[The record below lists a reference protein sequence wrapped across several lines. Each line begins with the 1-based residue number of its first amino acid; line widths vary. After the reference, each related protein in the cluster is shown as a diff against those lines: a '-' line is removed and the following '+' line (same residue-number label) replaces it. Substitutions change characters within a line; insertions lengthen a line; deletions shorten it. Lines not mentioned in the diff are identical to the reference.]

1 MVAEQ
6 KFKTI
11 TVFEQ
16 RDQSGGIWNYTGDED
31 MRHQARRKLKWRW
44 MEHLHL
50 RYTTRWKQI
59 SSISLAGSGY
69 MLVEEKLKGRM
80 DCNVA
85 RHYI

>member
-50 RYTTRWKQI
+50 R
-59 SSISLAGSGY
+59 
-69 MLVEEKLKGRM
+69 
-80 DCNVA
+80 
-85 RHYI
+85 